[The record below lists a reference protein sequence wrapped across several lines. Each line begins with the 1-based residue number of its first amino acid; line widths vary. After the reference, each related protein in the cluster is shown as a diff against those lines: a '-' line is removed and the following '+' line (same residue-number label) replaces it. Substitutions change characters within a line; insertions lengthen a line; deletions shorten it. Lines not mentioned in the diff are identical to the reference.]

1 MPTARSRSRSRRPRQ
16 LTLDFRP
23 WGGVRSGAG
32 RPNKSGRKSVSHR
45 TRETLPHR
53 FPVHV
58 TLRLREDLPSLRN
71 PALFADVRR
80 ALRFGRARFGFRLNH
95 FSVQSNHMHLIVE
108 ATGRPA
114 LSRGMQGLGVRLAKT
129 INARLRRAGKVF
141 SDRYHEEILKCPRQV
156 RNTLVYVLKNAR
168 RHGLFQAGFD
178 HYSSGAWFDGWKDAG
193 KELGV
198 EAPNESSPVVPP
210 RTWLLAAGWRR
221 RGLIPVQTLPQLR
234 PR

>member
-1 MPTARSRSRSRRPRQ
+1 
-16 LTLDFRP
+16 
-23 WGGVRSGAG
+23 
-32 RPNKSGRKSVSHR
+32 
-45 TRETLPHR
+45 
-53 FPVHV
+53 V

-80 ALRFGRARFGFRLNH
+80 ALRSGRARFGFRLNH

-141 SDRYHEEILKCPRQV
+141 SDRYHDEILKCPKQV
-156 RNTLVYVLKNAR
+156 RNVLEYVLKNAR

-210 RTWLLAAGWRR
+210 RTWMLATGWRR
-221 RGLIPVQTLPQLR
+221 HGLIPVQTLPQLR
-234 PR
+234 RE